1 MRLRRRLA
9 ILSAV
14 RSWLVLL
21 GVLVGCGDDGPTS
34 QPPPGACLPD
44 PAPATGE
51 ATYYDADGSGNCSFE
66 PSSDL
71 MVAAIN
77 GVDYDDAK
85 WCGACLAVTGPS
97 GEVTVRVVD
106 QCPGCAK
113 GDLDLSREA
122 FEKIAPLSA
131 GRVDITWHPVACPV
145 DGPVAYHFKDGSNEF
160 WTAIQRSRSPRIAGP
175 I

>member
-85 WCGACLAVTGPS
+85 WCGACLGVTGPS

-113 GDLDLSREA
+113 GDLDLLARSMEDFIVEPVRKSLIPSFDEVKKTSMEA
-122 FEKIAPLSA
+122 GALGGGISGSGPSIFMLSDSLA
-131 GRVDITWHPVACPV
+131 A
-145 DGPVAYHFKDGSNEF
+145 A
-160 WTAIQRSRSPRIAGP
+160 
-175 I
+175 